1 MTIDDWL
8 YLRDMSNAEN
18 KRFQFNVNSGNAGAT
33 NDWEDDQFDFAEMF
47 EWSDGNPDN
56 EDRIGHTVAVDG
68 LTGKIKIAESGDT
81 VIGVV
86 SGTAAFTANCAGL
99 GWHDKYERDEW
110 GRYIWVE
117 KTRIDGTKGTQFKV
131 NSAFDA
137 TKEYVKREDRKEWD
151 KIGIIGQCYVR
162 KTAVIPSSWV
172 KLKEIDSTKDF
183 YLIK

>member
-47 EWSDGNPDN
+47 EWSDGNPSG
-56 EDRIGHTVAVDG
+56 EDRIGNTVAVDG
-68 LTGKIKIAESGDT
+68 LTGKIKIAEDGDT

-86 SGTAAFTANCAGL
+86 SGTAAFTANAGVM
-99 GWHDKYERDEW
+99 GWQGQYLRDEW
-110 GRYIWVE
+110 GRYIYEDNPNV
-117 KTRIDGTKGTQFKV
+117 DGTPGKIFKV
-131 NSAFDA
+131 NPDFDP
-137 TKEYVKREDRKEWD
+137 TKEYQTREERKEWD

-162 KTAVIPSSWV
+162 KTAVKPSSWI
-172 KLKEIDSTKDF
+172 KLKEVDSTKDF